1 MNEEQ
6 MRFIA
11 KEALIFY
18 ERKQNEQTQET
29 LEGGESAQSGSRI
42 HPQRGEAGRPPN
54 AGASQGTREPVGT
67 GSEPAAGRA
76 VSESTSEV

>member
-1 MNEEQ
+1 MKAEE
-6 MRFIA
+6 MRSIA
-11 KEALIFY
+11 KKALTFY
-18 ERKQNEQTQET
+18 ERKYEQTQET

-76 VSESTSEV
+76 VSESAAEV

>member
-1 MNEEQ
+1 MDEEE
-6 MRFIA
+6 MRTIA
-11 KEALIFY
+11 KKALTFY

-29 LEGGESAQSGSRI
+29 LEGGEGAESGSRLY
-42 HPQRGEAGRPPN
+42 PQRGQAGRPPN

-76 VSESTSEV
+76 VSESTFEV